1 MRDGDAG
8 DAGLGGTSASSLT
21 LSESVVVTTSGEPML
36 FSILFTRLAV
46 EFIGIAI
53 LFPKELFATAAR
65 NSKWLK
71 EFKGSYEAMF

>member
-65 NSKWLK
+65 NSVP
-71 EFKGSYEAMF
+71 